1 VLIGCAAPKLAV
13 CTEELMNGPDDT
25 VRDLQ
30 ENNATADRGLL
41 FANAVLLS
49 YQVLAKNV
57 SIPCTVGLVAC
68 IEDTVR
74 DLPEGD
80 AMSNPPMRAGMRD
93 AGAASE
99 AVLVPSKLP
108 YTCGH

>member
-1 VLIGCAAPKLAV
+1 
-13 CTEELMNGPDDT
+13 MNGPDNT

-30 ENNATADRGLL
+30 ENNATADC
-41 FANAVLLS
+41 AVWATIRERS
-49 YQVLAKNV
+49 IVVLAKNV
-57 SIPCTVGLVAC
+57 SIPCTVGLMAC

-74 DLPEGD
+74 DPPEGD